1 MVVATT
7 VEANACWMEFFSER
21 LSLFF
26 FLPFTIAFKVTSQFF
41 PFLMLASAQLRFY
54 QDFKG
59 IFVKTT
65 GLEFVVG
72 CVKNHAK
79 LYKFDMLCTFGS

>member
-1 MVVATT
+1 MRECFYGRSYHCRSQRLLDGVLFRAT
-7 VEANACWMEFFSER
+7 
-21 LSLFF
+21 LSLL

-65 GLEFVVG
+65 GLEFVG
-72 CVKNHAK
+72 I
-79 LYKFDMLCTFGS
+79 